1 MNVVKN
7 ACESTGRG
15 GRVEITVEGATITVT
30 DNGPGISPE
39 KAEQM
44 ASPFFTDKPSG
55 QGIGLTFVR
64 EVLTRHGCNFSLA
77 TSAHDGLTRFRF
89 TFG

>member
-1 MNVVKN
+1 MARKT
-7 ACESTGRG
+7 EKG
-15 GRVEITVEGATITVT
+15 
-30 DNGPGISPE
+30 

-77 TSAHDGLTRFRF
+77 TSADDGLTRFRF